1 MNPPKKNLP
10 DSFEDYSEDDLDLFL
25 LSFIDEDYEF
35 KNSND
40 PDIWISEISIHLNMD
55 EWDGFSYPEEEYFLP
70 MEPSNI
76 QDNTIQVNQRPL

>member
-1 MNPPKKNLP
+1 MKPPKKNLP
-10 DSFEDYSEDDLDLFL
+10 DSFEDYSEDSLDLFL

-40 PDIWISEISIHLNMD
+40 PDIW
-55 EWDGFSYPEEEYFLP
+55 DGFSYPEEEHFLP

>member
-1 MNPPKKNLP
+1 MKPPKKNLP

-25 LSFIDEDYEF
+25 LSFIEEDYEF

-40 PDIWISEISIHLNMD
+40 PDIW
-55 EWDGFSYPEEEYFLP
+55 DGFSYPEEEFFLP

>member
-10 DSFEDYSEDDLDLFL
+10 DSLKKYSEDYSEDDLDIFL

-35 KNSND
+35 KTSNAND
-40 PDIWISEISIHLNMD
+40 PDI
-55 EWDGFSYPEEEYFLP
+55 WDGFSYPEEEYFLP

-76 QDNTIQVNQRPL
+76 QDSTIQVNQRPL

>member
-1 MNPPKKNLP
+1 MNTPKKNLP

-40 PDIWISEISIHLNMD
+40 PDIW
-55 EWDGFSYPEEEYFLP
+55 DGFSYPEEEYFLP

>member
-40 PDIWISEISIHLNMD
+40 PDIW
-55 EWDGFSYPEEEYFLP
+55 DGFSYPEEEYFLP
-70 MEPSNI
+70 MEPLNI

>member
-25 LSFIDEDYEF
+25 LSFIDEDNEF

-40 PDIWISEISIHLNMD
+40 PDI
-55 EWDGFSYPEEEYFLP
+55 WDGFSYPEEEYFLP